1 MENYKIAEKTKEL
14 NKMIRDRD
22 MYFSHRNRSM
32 VSLILTGLVGFV
44 SIILGI
50 NVVFDDFGFFELLLG
65 AFLSGL
71 SIFGIYTNKKYE
83 KNIDREIQELTEE
96 IYKLSEQEKQNI
108 KKPTERS
115 VLEQFSL
122 SYIKS
127 IENIQTEKRAGWR
140 EARFDASADH
150 WQLRIQLDDK
160 GIWFLSVFVNS
171 TGSLEEYSLDKE
183 LASDSHY
190 IFSDEIGV
198 RKKLYRPGDNCRC
211 FDDIL
216 IRYVKQYG
224 GEALLDEL
232 YPYITAQY
240 HFD

>member
-83 KNIDREIQELTEE
+83 K
-96 IYKLSEQEKQNI
+96 K
-108 KKPTERS
+108 
-115 VLEQFSL
+115 
-122 SYIKS
+122 
-127 IENIQTEKRAGWR
+127 
-140 EARFDASADH
+140 H
-150 WQLRIQLDDK
+150 
-160 GIWFLSVFVNS
+160 
-171 TGSLEEYSLDKE
+171 
-183 LASDSHY
+183 
-190 IFSDEIGV
+190 
-198 RKKLYRPGDNCRC
+198 
-211 FDDIL
+211 
-216 IRYVKQYG
+216 
-224 GEALLDEL
+224 
-232 YPYITAQY
+232 
-240 HFD
+240 

>member
-1 MENYKIAEKTKEL
+1 MENHKIAEKTKEL

-22 MYFSHRNRSM
+22 MYFSRRNRSM

-44 SIILGI
+44 SIIVGI
-50 NVVFDDFGFFELLLG
+50 NVVLEDFGLFELLLG
-65 AFLSGL
+65 AFLLGV

-127 IENIQTEKRAGWR
+127 IENNQTERGLGWR
-140 EARFDASADH
+140 EAKFDASADH

-224 GEALLDEL
+224 GEALLNEL

>member
-22 MYFSHRNRSM
+22 CFFSHRNRSM

-44 SIILGI
+44 SIIVGI
-50 NVVFDDFGFFELLLG
+50 NVVFDDFGLFELLLG
-65 AFLSGL
+65 AFLLGL

-127 IENIQTEKRAGWR
+127 IENNQTEKRAGWR
-140 EARFDASADH
+140 EARFDASADQ
-150 WQLRIQLDDK
+150 WRLRIQLDDR

-171 TGSLEEYSLDKE
+171 TGSLDKYSLDKE

-224 GEALLDEL
+224 GEALLSAL
-232 YPYITAQY
+232 YPYITARY